1 MVLKY
6 SPAYF
11 LFLAVVAM
19 TASGCA
25 RNGDTD
31 SGGSSTAGTAPTN
44 SSQAPVDYGIPS
56 ARERFEIHRA
66 LIADKLQ
73 NSLLPAMREHDID
86 MWIVLDRENNY
97 DPVHE
102 EIGGGYSGVRA
113 AFIFYDDGGDTLE
126 KIYYG
131 SHAQPLN
138 SVINQVYDERIYY
151 GYSADGLTTHVRKAV
166 YDRDPQRIGVNT
178 SPTLP
183 EADGLTV
190 GLKNFLVDA
199 IGPEYADRI
208 VSAELVVRDFRIN
221 RTELEAEQYTKLLNW
236 SARWME
242 EALSTANVVTNET
255 TAEDIA
261 WFLEDRAHELG
272 LVGHGT
278 VRVVREGELL
288 PIHDP
293 DITIQP
299 GDIVAI
305 DGGMEY
311 LGYGI
316 DIKRT
321 AYVLHPGETVMSENL
336 LAAWR
341 VVHDVREIYTSKM
354 VPGAIG
360 HEIKASI
367 DAEVQEMGYHVAGPD
382 SGGDAMTT
390 NRPEAGIY
398 GHSIGNDVHDIGTRI
413 ADDIPFAYGDRVRY
427 PLVASE
433 WVSIEFHVSVPIPEW
448 GGKTWYARLEEA
460 AQITENGVK
469 WLLAPQEDLFF
480 IEAAR

>member
-1 MVLKY
+1 MLTHGGV
-6 SPAYF
+6 SPQLNLANNHF
-11 LFLAVVAM
+11 NLIRRLFQFSQ
-19 TASGCA
+19 TP
-25 RNGDTD
+25 
-31 SGGSSTAGTAPTN
+31 STM
-44 SSQAPVDYGIPS
+44 S
-56 ARERFEIHRA
+56 
-66 LIADKLQ
+66 
-73 NSLLPAMREHDID
+73 
-86 MWIVLDRENNY
+86 
-97 DPVHE
+97 
-102 EIGGGYSGVRA
+102 
-113 AFIFYDDGGDTLE
+113 
-126 KIYYG
+126 
-131 SHAQPLN
+131 
-138 SVINQVYDERIYY
+138 RIYY
-151 GYSADGLTTHVRKAV
+151 GYSEDGLTTHLRKAV

-190 GLKNFLVDA
+190 GLKNFLVDT

-221 RTELEAEQYTKLLNW
+221 RTELETEEYSKLLDW

-261 WFLEDRAHELG
+261 WWLEDRAFELG

-278 VRVVREGELL
+278 VRVVREGVLL
-288 PIHDP
+288 PVHDP

-316 DIKRT
+316 DIKRS
-321 AYVLHPGETVMSENL
+321 AYVLHPGETVMSESL

-341 VVHDVREIYTSKM
+341 AVHDVADVYISKM

-367 DAEVQEMGYHVAGPD
+367 DAEVQEMGYHAAGPD
-382 SGGDAMTT
+382 SGGDAMTS

-398 GHSIGNDVHDIGTRI
+398 GHSVGNDVHDIGTRI
-413 ADDIPFAYGDRVRY
+413 ANDIPFAYGDRVRY
-427 PLVASE
+427 PLAASE
-433 WVSIEFHVSVPIPEW
+433 WVSIEFHVSTPIPEW
-448 GGKTWYARLEEA
+448 EGKTWYARLEET
-460 AQITENGVK
+460 AQITEDGVK
-469 WLLAPQEDLFF
+469 WLLAPQEELFL
-480 IEAAR
+480 IESAE